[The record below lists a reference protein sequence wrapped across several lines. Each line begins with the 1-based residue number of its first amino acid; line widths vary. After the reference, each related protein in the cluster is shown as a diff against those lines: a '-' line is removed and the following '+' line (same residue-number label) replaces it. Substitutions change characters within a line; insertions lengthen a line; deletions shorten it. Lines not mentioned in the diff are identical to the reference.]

1 MAYTTATIT
10 TTTDLAARLRAGLS
24 RLFTALGAAIDAYGE
39 ARSRRDQIEALE
51 RLSDAQ
57 LTAMGIRR
65 DMIVHHVFRDRIG
78 F

>member
-10 TTTDLAARLRAGLS
+10 TTDLATRLRAGLS
-24 RLFTALGAAIDAYGE
+24 RLFTVLGAAIDAYGE